1 MGEIQVYVCEV
12 CGRKYIKNKV
22 WSSSHTCCKKCFKI
36 RKNKLESERRKK
48 VNSEKQEKKH
58 EKKTTVGLE
67 EINKKAIAAGM
78 TYGEYQAMIFLQKK
92 GARS

>member
-22 WSSSHTCCKKCFKI
+22 WTSSHTCCRECLI
-36 RKNKLESERRKK
+36 TRKNKLERERRANNK
-48 VNSEKQEKKH
+48 KQEKEVKI
-58 EKKTTVGLE
+58 GIE
-67 EINKKAIAAGM
+67 EINQKAIAAGM

-92 GARS
+92 GVRS